1 MRTFS
6 AITHLVLVEIKS
18 TPSSPIHD
26 VIRVR
31 IVDVDEAVEEAHR
44 KFFKTSHDADK
55 INQYTVNLFPCVVEV
70 GESTVHR
77 CIIITC

>member
-18 TPSSPIHD
+18 ISSAPIHN

-31 IVDVDEAVEEAHR
+31 IVDEAVEEAHR
-44 KFFKTSHDADK
+44 KFFKTSHNADK
-55 INQYTVNLFPCVVEV
+55 INQYNVNLFPCVVEV

>member
-18 TPSSPIHD
+18 ISSAPIHN

-31 IVDVDEAVEEAHR
+31 IVDEAVEEAHC
-44 KFFKTSHDADK
+44 KFFKTSHNADK
-55 INQYTVNLFPCVVEV
+55 INQYNVNLFPCVVEV

-77 CIIITC
+77 CIIISCY